1 MMGSMEPDA
10 RKRQIM
16 IWVHGCGHD
25 RHAGVPLFLLSY
37 TQIETI
43 PYSAFERLLSAELTL
58 NHRSMRALA
67 TKTPSGR

>member
-1 MMGSMEPDA
+1 MA
-10 RKRQIM
+10 AAM
-16 IWVHGCGHD
+16 IGMLAFHYFW
-25 RHAGVPLFLLSY
+25 LSY